1 MSGFGRRLASCSN
14 VGAPRSITR
23 GHALQALSPLATL
36 ARGYAIVRSDGG
48 ALRDAASVR
57 AGDALQVQLAS
68 GSLGARVE
76 EVRP

>member
-1 MSGFGRRLASCSN
+1 LRQAPRLALERRRARLEN
-14 VGAPRSITR
+14 AHVRLR
-23 GHALQALSPLATL
+23 ALSPRATL